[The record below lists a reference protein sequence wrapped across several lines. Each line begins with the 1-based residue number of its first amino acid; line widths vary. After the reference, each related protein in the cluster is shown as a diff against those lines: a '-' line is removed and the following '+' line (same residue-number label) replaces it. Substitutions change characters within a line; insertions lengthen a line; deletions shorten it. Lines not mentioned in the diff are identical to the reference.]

1 MDLQKYEAEK
11 AEFLEQLE
19 VVVQG
24 LEDDPDNKELLL
36 LKEEVEEALKLCN
49 EQIAELQPSKPSTP
63 PTPKAPA
70 IPTSKP
76 APEQQSRAGNAAS
89 YKSAPTPPA
98 AAAPADKEPE
108 PELLYHVNDN
118 VMAKWLSGDKA
129 FYAARI
135 TSVTGSST
143 APIYTVKFKNY
154 DTVETLRGRDI
165 RPIAPSSSSSST
177 TGQKRKVDGTPVVA
191 AATTPELPQAAIPPP
206 QPTAY
211 STTQKPIVSRS
222 DNGVVL
228 SVSATRYVQPQGG
241 AGEGPEKT
249 ADAAENAKPVKKFKK
264 IKATKE
270 LEKGKSN
277 WQDFNNKSKF
287 GKSQKKDSMFRT
299 PEGIH
304 GRVGFTGSGHPMRKD
319 PTRTR
324 HVYQQNE
331 DLD

>member
-11 AEFLEQLE
+11 ADFLEQLE
-19 VVVQG
+19 VIVQG
-24 LEDDPDNKELLL
+24 LEDDPDNHELLV
-36 LKEEVEEALKLCN
+36 LKGEVEEALQLCN
-49 EQIAELQPSKPSTP
+49 EQIAELQPAKPPTP

-70 IPTSKP
+70 LPALNP
-76 APEQQSRAGNAAS
+76 APEQQKSRAGNAAAS
-89 YKSAPTPPA
+89 HKSGPAPPAPT
-98 AAAPADKEPE
+98 DKEPE
-108 PELLYHVNDN
+108 PEMLYHVNDN

-129 FYAARI
+129 FYPARI

-143 APIYTVKFKNY
+143 APIYTVKFKSY
-154 DTVETLRGRDI
+154 DT
-165 RPIAPSSSSSST
+165 
-177 TGQKRKVDGTPVVA
+177 
-191 AATTPELPQAAIPPP
+191 
-206 QPTAY
+206 PTAY
-211 STTQKPIVSRS
+211 STAAQKPIVSRS
-222 DNGVVL
+222 DNGIVL

-241 AGEGPEKT
+241 VGEGAEKT
-249 ADAAENAKPVKKFKK
+249 ADAAAAETAKPVKKFKK

-324 HVYQQNE
+324 HVYQPNE